1 MKKIISLFLCAL
13 LLLSFCSCKAEKDDG
28 KPNIVAT
35 IFPPYD
41 FARAVCGEFMNVEM
55 LLPEGSESHYFE
67 PSLSDIAKI
76 RSADLFIYAGNSI
89 EPWVEDVLEVL
100 EGSDTAVLNITDGV
114 KLLKEE
120 SVVPGSHTHSHSE
133 NDEHIWTSLKISM
146 SIIEKIKDE
155 ICQIDPEN
163 EAVYE
168 KNCQDYVNQLDS
180 LDKDLRNSLR
190 SAEHSTLVFADR
202 FPFRYLAND
211 YKIECF
217 AAFSGCSSDSEPTLA
232 AISAL
237 TGKIKENS
245 LPCVITLETTKGSV
259 AQKIADSAKVEV
271 MMLHS
276 CHNITKEQ
284 MAKKITYIDL
294 MRDNI
299 KVIKEALG
307 CH

>member
-1 MKKIISLFLCAL
+1 MKKIISLFLCGL
-13 LLLSFCSCKAEKDDG
+13 LLLSFCSCKEEKDG
-28 KPNIVAT
+28 SKPNIVAT

-41 FARAVCGEFMNVEM
+41 FARAVCGELMNVEM

-76 RSADLFIYAGNSI
+76 RSADLFIYAGDSI

-100 EGSDTAVLNITDGV
+100 EGSDTAVLNIADGV
-114 KLLKEE
+114 ELLKEE
-120 SVVPGSHTHSHSE
+120 SVVPGGHNHSHSE
-133 NDEHIWTSLKISM
+133 NDEHIWTSLKICQ
-146 SIIEKIKDE
+146 SIIGKIKDK

-168 KNCQDYVNQLDS
+168 KNCQDYVNRMDG
-180 LDKDLRNSLR
+180 LDKDLESSLK

-217 AAFSGCSSDSEPTLA
+217 AAFSGCSSDSEPTLS

-237 TGKIKENS
+237 VGKIKENS

-259 AQKIADSAKVEV
+259 AQKIADSANVKV

-284 MAKKITYIDL
+284 MAKKITYVDL
-294 MRDNI
+294 MSDNI